1 MHSATSRP
9 MQGDKKGGKRPAAMP
24 KLEFAAFDSDEGF
37 GRNHGRDLMRL

>member
-1 MHSATSRP
+1 
-9 MQGDKKGGKRPAAMP
+9 MQQGEKKGGKRIAAMP